1 MNTLA
6 RDVNISGF
14 QEAGKSQESALNV
27 KVLIGIR
34 KRKNKNIILLIIGII
49 YLISYE

>member
-6 RDVNISGF
+6 RDASINGYL
-14 QEAGKSQESALNV
+14 ELKRNLGSALNA

-34 KRKNKNIILLIIGII
+34 KRKINN
-49 YLISYE
+49 YY